1 MNTRSVF
8 ISVLIITFFVFIFSF
23 SNIKKYYLLLLS
35 YLTSFILAFFL
46 NIYSPFLSDQN
57 VVQRAESIEVSYEG
71 SSGRFE
77 LWSNALDYI
86 KNHPLIGAGIGNWE
100 IESLP
105 YWKTMLTGYIV
116 PYHAHNDFLEIA
128 TEIGILGGVVYFT
141 LFIIIGIYVLSFR
154 KSLFKHNKYIYFLG
168 ISMLVY
174 IIDAFFNFPIER
186 PLNQISLIFIT
197 AIIVF
202 SFNKSRA

>member
-8 ISVLIITFFVFIFSF
+8 ISISIIALFVIILSF
-23 SNIKKYYLLLLS
+23 SNIKKYFFLL
-35 YLTSFILAFFL
+35 LAFFACFFAALFL
-46 NIYSPFLSDQN
+46 NIFSPFLSDQN
-57 VVQRAESIEVSYEG
+57 VIQRAESIEVSYEG

-86 KNHPLIGAGIGNWE
+86 KHHPLTGAGIGNWE

-128 TEIGILGGVVYFT
+128 AEIGILGGVIYLI
-141 LFIIIGIYVLSFR
+141 LFIIIGLYVLSFR
-154 KSLFKHNKYIYFLG
+154 KSLFNQNKHIYFLG

-174 IIDAFFNFPIER
+174 IIDALFNFPIER
-186 PLNQISLIFIT
+186 PLNQIPLIFIT

-202 SFNKSRA
+202 SFNKSRV